1 MANDPLTIKVNPDSE
16 LARAL
21 DEAAA
26 TPVVLEC
33 NGARF
38 RVSPEADDSWAN
50 YDPAK
55 LRAGLRRFAGLI
67 SREEAEQLK
76 ADIYRAREEGTRP
89 LDRP

>member
-1 MANDPLTIKVNPDSE
+1 MTNQSKSRTITVEPDSE

-26 TPVVLEC
+26 IVLER
-33 NGARF
+33 NGVRY
-38 RVSPEADDSWAN
+38 RLSREDDDPWAN

-55 LRAGLRRFAGLI
+55 LRASLRQVAGTI
-67 SREEAEQLK
+67 TPEEGERLK
-76 ADIYRAREEGTRP
+76 EALYRGREEGTRP